1 MLRHIKTLAVA
12 AAVASLFGAGP
23 ARAAFPEQ
31 PVTLIVP
38 WAAGGGTDA
47 IARMIA

>member
-1 MLRHIKTLAVA
+1 MLRHIKTLAIA
-12 AAVASLFGAGP
+12 LLALSLPGAVEP

-38 WAAGGGTDA
+38 WAAGE
-47 IARMIA
+47 